1 MTPDLSWFG
10 LVWTAL
16 LFWVLVGWCPTGPD
30 EADEPGAPAPPA
42 TAGRA
47 SGEEWAM
54 LIAGDPALRP
64 GRGRPVGVTMALT
77 RVPAAPGGWR
87 RGRRGC

>member
-30 EADEPGAPAPPA
+30 EADEPGAPAAP
-42 TAGRA
+42 
-47 SGEEWAM
+47 
-54 LIAGDPALRP
+54 AGDRRRHPA
-64 GRGRPVGVTMALT
+64 
-77 RVPAAPGGWR
+77 R
-87 RGRRGC
+87 RRRSGLC

>member
-30 EADEPGAPAPPA
+30 EADEPG
-42 TAGRA
+42 
-47 SGEEWAM
+47 W
-54 LIAGDPALRP
+54 
-64 GRGRPVGVTMALT
+64 RGRSGP
-77 RVPAAPGGWR
+77 
-87 RGRRGC
+87 C